1 MDLNRNKLF
10 IFGLLVAAALLAPVC
25 MRAQTEIEEF
35 ENSPVT
41 IVEDYEIPLD
51 STMLEEI
58 PDEEFS
64 EEEYIIEEEAA
75 EERQPEK
82 LHEKPVWSDEQWKE
96 AVKELEYEREEE
108 KKEEQEEI
116 QEEESVIEPS
126 ERFDIGDWLESI
138 FLSGLAKI
146 IVIVVVIILLCFL
159 IIQLT
164 RARMK
169 SAKIK
174 VTTASVEIPEN
185 IDEDVSETDL
195 ERYLRLALE
204 KSDFKTAVR
213 ILYLMTIQRLNE
225 LEVIRWK
232 KDKTNRDYLNEM
244 RQRSDYRH
252 FRELTLMYEVVWYGD
267 RGVEPNEFDAVR
279 KAFDQFKSNL
289 GTKDETR

>member
-10 IFGLLVAAALLAPVC
+10 IFGLLVAATLLVPAYLH
-25 MRAQTEIEEF
+25 AQSEIETF
-35 ENSPVT
+35 ENAPNINT
-41 IVEDYEIPLD
+41 EDFEVVVD
-51 STMLEEI
+51 STNAEEI
-58 PDEEFS
+58 PEEVLT
-64 EEEYIIEEEAA
+64 EEEYYPEEK
-75 EERQPEK
+75 EREPEQ
-82 LHEKPVWSDEQWKE
+82 LNQKPVWSDEQWQE
-96 AVKELEYEREEE
+96 AVKELKYEREEE

-116 QEEESVIEPS
+116 QEKEAVIDTT
-126 ERFDIGDWLESI
+126 ERFDIGEWLESI

-146 IVIVVVIILLCFL
+146 IVIVIVIILLCFL

-164 RARMK
+164 RARLK

-174 VTTASVEIPEN
+174 VATASMEIPEN

-225 LEVIRWK
+225 LELIRWK

-267 RGVEPNEFDAVR
+267 RGVEQSEFDAVR